1 MICLVFSKTLFFK
14 TLATIF
20 VALTLFAL
28 AGKVSAEQKVA
39 LGTWDVHYIALNT
52 TFLTPEIAKNYGIV
66 RSKYNGLINVS
77 VLDKQSQLAQNVIL
91 SGEARNLLGVT
102 KKLSFKQVKEG
113 EAIYYLAVLPFS
125 DQEHYRINVDINDG
139 KSQQKLKFEHKFYA
153 E

>member
-1 MICLVFSKTLFFK
+1 MICLVFSKTSFAK
-14 TLATIF
+14 TLGAIF
-20 VALTLFAL
+20 AVLTLLAFASK
-28 AGKVSAEQKVA
+28 ANAEQKVA
-39 LGTWDVHYIALNT
+39 LGDWDVHYIAFNT
-52 TFLTPEIAKNYGIV
+52 TFLTPEIAKNNGIV
-66 RSKYNGLINVS
+66 RSKYNGLINIS

-125 DQEHYRINVDINDG
+125 DQEHYRINININDG
-139 KSQQKLKFEHKFYA
+139 KTQQKLKFEHKFYA

>member
-1 MICLVFSKTLFFK
+1 MSV
-14 TLATIF
+14 IF
-20 VALTLFAL
+20 AALTLFAF
-28 AGKVSAEQKVA
+28 ASKANAEQKVA
-39 LGTWDVHYIALNT
+39 LGTWDVHYIAFNT
-52 TFLTPEIAKNYGIV
+52 TFLTPEIAKNNGIV
-66 RSKYNGLINVS
+66 RSKYNALINIS
-77 VLDKQSQLAQNVIL
+77 VLDKKSQAAQNVIL

-139 KSQQKLKFEHKFYA
+139 KSQQKLKFEHKFYV